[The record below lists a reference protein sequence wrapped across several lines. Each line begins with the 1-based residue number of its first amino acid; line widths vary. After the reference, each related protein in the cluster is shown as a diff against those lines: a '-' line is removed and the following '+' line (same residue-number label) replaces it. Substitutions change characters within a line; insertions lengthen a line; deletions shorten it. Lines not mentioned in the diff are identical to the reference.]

1 MNVKGFR
8 APAVPLI
15 IHDPF
20 FSVWRHATNL
30 TDDSTRHWTGVRQY
44 IFGVVVFDK
53 CIYEFMGKVGAT
65 DDRYFTGY
73 EKLQQTSCEI
83 RPMTTIYQ
91 FGHEKFTMELSFMSP
106 LLLNDLDVLSRPVSY
121 IQYKIQS
128 KDDLRHDIHLQFGF
142 SGEFCVNENMQKVR
156 IDATPQS
163 VYFTSGIDNMLK
175 RSGDD
180 HNIEWGSFH
189 IASKGYT
196 IDAMSLRSYQQKL
209 SLEYASKLYPNN
221 IMQSQGPNRER
232 KGAESYSPW
241 DEVSVYPEYPTI
253 VLKKEF
259 VTNGEEIG
267 DWFAVAYDDE
277 KSLQYFGE
285 NIEAYWKKDGLT
297 FGEMLGMALEEYS
310 EICEKV
316 VAFEDELLEKAN
328 VISPKYADII
338 SLAYRQAIAGHK
350 LTYHDGEIQ
359 FVSKENYSNGC
370 AATVDVTYPS
380 MPLFLMYRP
389 ELVEGM
395 LNPIF
400 KLIERGLWK
409 FEFAPHDAGTYPLVN
424 GQVYGFGEKYQKLH
438 AGSDEHRQM
447 PVEECGNMIL
457 CVAATCFAKKDMAY
471 FVKHRALLTQW
482 ADYLVRVGYDPGNQL
497 CTDDFSGHLAHNC
510 NLSAKAICALGAFAK
525 CLKEVK
531 EDSKAEAYES
541 KARKFAHYWEE
552 EAYSETHYRLTF
564 DEADSWSLKYNM
576 VWDKL
581 FDMKLFS
588 QKVYDTELA
597 WYKTKV
603 NAYGIPLDNRSD
615 CTKTDWEMWSTCLF
629 EDKKYTDMIVDAMWA
644 FLSETP
650 NRTPF
655 SDLIFTSKPYERA
668 FRARTVQGGLF
679 INLLK
684 QK

>member
-1 MNVKGFR
+1 VNVKGFR

-20 FSVWRHATNL
+20 FSVWSHATNL

-121 IQYKIQS
+121 IQYKIQP

-163 VYFTSGIDNMLK
+163 VYFTSGTDNMLK

-196 IDAMSLRSYQQKL
+196 IGAMSLRSYQQKL

-232 KGAESYSPW
+232 KGAESYSKW

-253 VLKKEF
+253 VIKKEF

-267 DWFAVAYDDE
+267 DWFALAYDDE

-285 NIEAYWKKDGLT
+285 NIDAYWKKDGIT

-370 AATVDVTYPS
+370 AATVDITYPS
-380 MPLFLMYRP
+380 MPLFLMYQP

-400 KLIERGLWK
+400 KLIEKGLWR

-482 ADYLVRVGYDPGNQL
+482 ADYLVGVGYDPQNQL

-525 CLKEVK
+525 CLRKIG
-531 EDSKAEAYES
+531 EDSQADEYES
-541 KARKFAHYWEE
+541 KAREFERYWEE

-564 DEADSWSLKYNM
+564 DQPDSWSLKYNM

-581 FDMKLFS
+581 FGLNLFS

-597 WYKTKV
+597 WYKTKM
-603 NAYGIPLDNRSD
+603 NAYGIPLDNRGD
-615 CTKTDWEMWSTCLF
+615 CTKTDWQMWSTRLF
-629 EDKKYTDMIVDAMWA
+629 DDKEYTDMIVDKMWA

-679 INLLK
+679 INLLEF
-684 QK
+684 